1 MSLGAVGA
9 AVLMLGMQSG
19 TEVPYAPMPAPAP
32 GASVC
37 PGGICGV
44 EALEGVFEALRAT
57 EAGERDRPVHI
68 LQIGDSHTA
77 GDRITGALR
86 ARLQARFGAGGR
98 GALPPGVPYAGYAP
112 MQVEV
117 TASDWPVTVAAPGG
131 PGSTPGLQSGLAGAV
146 ARLGGQASLTLSAEG
161 GAAFDRIG
169 VCGDGGPEAGGVTM
183 TTPHETQEADFRAPE
198 RAPLC
203 WMGRLAQPVQTV
215 TLRPR
220 GEATLY
226 DVWTERRG
234 TGIVVSNLGV
244 IGATLRDLAVRD
256 DAVVGVELAAWR
268 PSLIILAYGVNDG
281 FEQGVEAE
289 SYAALLRG
297 QIARLRRLAPGASLL
312 ILGAPDGLKSGL
324 KSGLAG
330 GCGADGSRAAPASL
344 AVVRD
349 VQRRVAGEAGVAF
362 WDWYGR
368 MGGDCSAERLATS
381 SEPYMRPDRVHFTSQ
396 GAEWI
401 GGVLSDDLTGVYDRW
416 KAAKGEAD

>member
-37 PGGICGV
+37 PDGICGG
-44 EALEGVFEALRAT
+44 EALEGVFEALRAA
-57 EAGERDRPVHI
+57 EIGQGERPVHI

-98 GALPPGVPYAGYAP
+98 GGLPPGIPYAGYGP

-117 TASDWPVTVAAPGG
+117 TASDWPISVAPLTG
-131 PGSTPGLQSGLAGAV
+131 PDGAATLRAGLSGARSETGDGAV
-146 ARLGGQASLTLSAEG
+146 LTLTAER
-161 GAAFDRIG
+161 GAAFDTLG
-169 VCGDGGPEAGGVTM
+169 LCGDGGPQAGRITA
-183 TTPHETQEADFRAPE
+183 TTPDETVEAEFRAT
-198 RAPLC
+198 AVGPLC
-203 WMGRLAQPVQTV
+203 RTWRLAAPTQTV
-215 TLRPR
+215 TLRLAGDVR
-220 GEATLY
+220 LY
-226 DVWTERRG
+226 NVWLERRDPG
-234 TGIVVSNLGV
+234 VIVSNLGV
-244 IGATLRDLAVRD
+244 VGATLRDLAARD
-256 DAVVGVELAAWR
+256 EAVVAAELEAWR
-268 PSLIILAYGVNDG
+268 PALIILAFGVNDG
-281 FEQGVEAE
+281 FEDGVEPQA
-289 SYAALLRG
+289 YADLLRG
-297 QIARLRRLAPGASLL
+297 QIERLRRLAPGASLL
-312 ILGAPDGLKSGL
+312 ILGAPEGL

-349 VQRRVAGEAGVAF
+349 VQRRVAGETGVAF

-368 MGGDCSAERLATS
+368 MGGDCSAERLATMP
-381 SEPYMRPDRVHFTSQ
+381 EPYMRPDRVHFTSL

-401 GGVLSDDLTGVYDRW
+401 GGVLSDDLMGAYDRW
-416 KAAKGEAD
+416 TAAKGEAD